1 MKLNNNFQR
10 YLVLSIL
17 NLIQMFCFFI
27 AMYFFVAIYHIP
39 FIHFFVII
47 FCLYIGFEF
56 EPFDTSKKIYKKF
69 CNKDCENC
77 KMWHCNICEKN
88 DN

>member
-1 MKLNNNFQR
+1 MLNNNFKR
-10 YLVLSIL
+10 YLVLAIL
-17 NLIQMFCFFI
+17 NLIQTFCSFIIMYIFVVIYHMPFIYWFVISICFF
-27 AMYFFVAIYHIP
+27 
-39 FIHFFVII
+39 
-47 FCLYIGFEF
+47 IGFEF